1 MNFQRKADIRVS
13 TNIPR
18 QYKYVV
24 LHLYQNTRVFVAIE
38 SSYKTGPNNQF
49 CDKFLKVIIDQKF
62 TWSVTFGIFGNIHK
76 GMQKYISFANF
87 QELGPNHILYGFSPY
102 YVFGFTN
109 KRKFTSECLENICS
123 CALNYAPREAS
134 KPSPWIYLCSYRCL
148 TRYTC
153 F

>member
-24 LHLYQNTRVFVAIE
+24 LHLYQNTSVFVAIE

-49 CDKFLKVIIDQKF
+49 CDKFLKVIIDQRF
-62 TWSVTFGIFGNIHK
+62 TWSVTVGIFGNINK
-76 GMQKYISFANF
+76 GMQKYISF
-87 QELGPNHILYGFSPY
+87 PY

-109 KRKFTSECLENICS
+109 KRKFTSECLENICL
-123 CALNYAPREAS
+123 CALNYAPPRSIQAIAMDLFMLLQMS
-134 KPSPWIYLCSYRCL
+134 D
-148 TRYTC
+148 TC